1 MIVMSIE
8 IRINDLMQMDIDI
21 LTRMESELWNDWCKV
36 KKVLEMKQM
45 IKKEAEVDNLEE

>member
-1 MIVMSIE
+1 MSIE

-21 LTRMESELWNDWCKV
+21 LTQMESELWDDWCMV

-45 IKKEAEVDNLEE
+45 IQKEARVDNLEA